1 MVSSDGAPAPADTVQ
16 VTITMVIP
24 VGHILNPGPLIYGPG
39 DRKNIERLRLAS
51 LPDSDGDLLAAV
63 QLLLETK
70 EAVQQQI
77 LARVTVGEVRWRVGR
92 P

>member
-24 VGHILNPGPLIYGPG
+24 AGHILNPGPLIYGPG

-51 LPDSDGDLLAAV
+51 LPDSDGELLAAV
-63 QLLLETK
+63 QLLLELK
-70 EAVQQQI
+70 EAVHQQV
-77 LARVTVGEVRWRVGR
+77 LARITLGEVLWKIGR
-92 P
+92 L